1 MNWPSLSILIPSF
14 NQGHYI
20 ERTIL
25 SILQQNYPG
34 DLQIVVSDGG
44 SKDSTVEVLKKYP
57 QITWWSEPDKGFADA
72 VNKALAVAR
81 GEIVAIQSSDDF
93 YLKGAFDT
101 AIRVL
106 VERQDLGFVTG
117 GDVLVYDDAPMKLG
131 SSKSRLLR
139 NPADLLIVMGIAQH
153 ATFVRRE
160 AIDKV
165 DGLRDNVDQCA
176 DFDLWYRVLHF
187 YQGLMLPD
195 YLAAYQIHSAQ
206 RTQSMA
212 QLWVDSLCLVVESC
226 KADEKYA
233 REFTVPDEVYKE
245 FRKSM
250 ELFWNKIAGG
260 EEGLEIRKRI
270 AQEIISDGDIWS
282 ENLRNEAR
290 AIIRESGEED
300 SLLTKLREKT
310 RVRTRLRQLV
320 NRRQSS
326 ASEEDR
332 QRMINIDVDWWRNK
346 EL

>member
-1 MNWPSLSILIPSF
+1 
-14 NQGHYI
+14 
-20 ERTIL
+20 
-25 SILQQNYPG
+25 
-34 DLQIVVSDGG
+34 
-44 SKDSTVEVLKKYP
+44 
-57 QITWWSEPDKGFADA
+57 
-72 VNKALAVAR
+72 
-81 GEIVAIQSSDDF
+81 
-93 YLKGAFDT
+93 
-101 AIRVL
+101 
-106 VERQDLGFVTG
+106 
-117 GDVLVYDDAPMKLG
+117 
-131 SSKSRLLR
+131 
-139 NPADLLIVMGIAQH
+139 
-153 ATFVRRE
+153 
-160 AIDKV
+160 
-165 DGLRDNVDQCA
+165 
-176 DFDLWYRVLHF
+176 
-187 YQGLMLPD
+187 MLPD